1 MQAFPSSQPCPE
13 CGGSGCAQSLR
24 APDESLFLFPRCE
37 VCKGKGK
44 LSPQQYKEYERDRE
58 QS

>member
-1 MQAFPSSQPCPE
+1 MDTVPQLHACPE
-13 CGGSGCAQSLR
+13 CGGSGCAQALR

-44 LSPQQYKEYERDRE
+44 LDTQQYEAYNRR
-58 QS
+58 QTA

>member
-1 MQAFPSSQPCPE
+1 MRASPPTQPCPE

-44 LSPQQYKEYERDRE
+44 LNLQQYESYQRDRE
-58 QS
+58 QN